1 MRILGLAIALMPSV
15 AMAHGSTAIHAHPH
29 GAEGLIS
36 GLALIAL
43 AAGVAWFRR

>member
-1 MRILGLAIALMPSV
+1 MRISVLALSLMPSV

-29 GAEGLIS
+29 GAEGLIG

-43 AAGVAWFRR
+43 AAGAAWLRR